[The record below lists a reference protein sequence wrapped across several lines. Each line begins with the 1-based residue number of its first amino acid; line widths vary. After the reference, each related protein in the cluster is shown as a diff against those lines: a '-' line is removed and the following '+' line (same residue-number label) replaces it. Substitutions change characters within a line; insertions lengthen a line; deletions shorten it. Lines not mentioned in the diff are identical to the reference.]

1 MPPAWSFAVMAYN
14 EAATIDRVLDLL
26 LETLPAL
33 KGSFEILVVDDGSTD
48 STAQQ
53 VGSRAA
59 SEPRIRLLQHPRNL
73 GIGRTLKDA
82 YQQTQG
88 QWTAVL
94 PADLQF
100 DPRDLVHLAPYL
112 EDADVINIFRAT
124 RHDPASRRLLS
135 AAERLVTRALFGL
148 RVRDLHWV
156 KLYRRWVLDK
166 IELETDSPL
175 VDTELLVKA
184 ARLGARIREVALPHY
199 PRTAGVSHGASLN
212 HLAASARDLVRLKR
226 ALGSTRR

>member
-1 MPPAWSFAVMAYN
+1 MAYN

-48 STAQQ
+48 STARQ
-53 VGSRAA
+53 VASRAA
-59 SEPRIRLLQHPRNL
+59 SEPRIRLLQHARNL

-82 YQQTQG
+82 YRQTQG

-100 DPRDLVHLAPYL
+100 DPRDLVHLVPHL

-135 AAERLVTRALFGL
+135 TAERLVTRALFGL

-184 ARLGARIREVALPHY
+184 ARLGARIREVALPHH
-199 PRTAGVSHGASLN
+199 PRTAGVSRGASLN

-226 ALGSTRR
+226 ALGFTRR